1 MCIPYYYNAWLCR
14 SNHAL
19 VILNINFIDSIDIS
33 DLRKIQRVAWE
44 ARAKW
49 YNIGLELDIAPGT
62 LDVIQGNN
70 RDIDDCFRAMLT
82 TWLKMVQPKPT
93 LAALAE
99 ALQSPTVGFRH
110 LAEQIQA
117 LK

>member
-1 MCIPYYYNAWLCR
+1 MYNIKIFHFLDG
-14 SNHAL
+14 L
-19 VILNINFIDSIDIS
+19 GMK
-33 DLRKIQRVAWE
+33 DLRKVQRATWE

-49 YNIGLELDIAPGT
+49 YNIGLELEIDPGT
-62 LDVIQGNN
+62 LDTVKGNN
-70 RDIDDCFRAMLT
+70 DDIDDRFRAMLM

-99 ALQSPTVGFRH
+99 ALQSPTVGFGH
-110 LAEQIQA
+110 LAEQVQA

>member
-1 MCIPYYYNAWLCR
+1 MIFLTF
-14 SNHAL
+14 
-19 VILNINFIDSIDIS
+19 VGVGSIDIS
-33 DLRKIQRVAWE
+33 DLRKIQRVAWD

-70 RDIDDCFRAMLT
+70 RDINDCFRAMLT

-99 ALQSPTVGFRH
+99 ALQSPTVGFGH

>member
-1 MCIPYYYNAWLCR
+1 MK
-14 SNHAL
+14 
-19 VILNINFIDSIDIS
+19 
-33 DLRKIQRVAWE
+33 DLRKVQRVTWE

-49 YNIGLELDIAPGT
+49 YNIGLELEINPGT

-82 TWLKMVQPKPT
+82 SWLKMVQPKPT

-99 ALQSPTVGFRH
+99 ALQSPTVGFGR
-110 LAEQIQA
+110 LAEQILA